1 MIKTIDLNFAGQS
14 KTIGAFL
21 YETSEGPVLLETGPF
36 SCYPTLC
43 KGIRE
48 LGYAP
53 EDIRHVFVTHVHLDH
68 AGAAWA
74 FAKMG
79 AKIYTHPAGKN
90 HLVDPAKL
98 LASAERI
105 YGDQMD
111 KLWGDMRPISKQ
123 LVMST
128 KDAEMVRIGDTVV
141 RSWHTPGHAKHHI
154 AWQIN
159 RELVAGD
166 VAGVKINEGPV
177 VAPCPP
183 PDIDLEDWAYSIRRM
198 KALDLNRLHLTHFGS
213 LVNIPSHLEELEKIL
228 IDWSEWIRPFAEDGT
243 PKDKVIALFEDYVN
257 GQLKAAGLDDAT
269 IKKYEKANPA
279 WMSVYGLTRFWS
291 KKLKLVK

>member
-1 MIKTIDLNFAGQS
+1 
-14 KTIGAFL
+14 
-21 YETSEGPVLLETGPF
+21 
-36 SCYPTLC
+36 
-43 KGIRE
+43 
-48 LGYAP
+48 
-53 EDIRHVFVTHVHLDH
+53 
-68 AGAAWA
+68 
-74 FAKMG
+74 MG
-79 AKIYTHPAGKN
+79 AKIYTHPLGKD
-90 HLVDPAKL
+90 HLANPTKL

-111 KLWGDMRPISKQ
+111 QLWGEMRPISKPL
-123 LVMST
+123 LVSI

-141 RSWHTPGHAKHHI
+141 RSWHTPGHARHHI

-166 VAGVKINEGPV
+166 VAGVRIQDGPV

-213 LVNIPSHLEELEKIL
+213 LVNIPSHLGELEKVI
-228 IDWSEWIRPFAEDGT
+228 IDWSEWMRPFAEDGT
-243 PKDKVIALFEDYVN
+243 PPNKVIALFEDYVN
-257 GQLKAAGLDDAT
+257 GQLKAAGLSDEA

-291 KKLKLVK
+291 KKLKLS

>member
-1 MIKTIDLNFAGQS
+1 MIKTIDLNFAGES
-14 KTIGAFL
+14 NTIGAFL
-21 YETSEGPVLLETGPF
+21 YESSEGPILLETGPF
-36 SCYPTLC
+36 STYPTLC
-43 KGIRE
+43 KGIRA

-68 AGAAWA
+68 VGAAWA

-79 AKIYTHPAGKN
+79 AKIYSHPLGKN
-90 HLVDPAKL
+90 HLADPSKL

-111 KLWGDMRPISKQ
+111 ELWGEMRPISKPL
-123 LVMST
+123 LVSV

-141 RSWHTPGHAKHHI
+141 RSWHTPGHARHHI

-166 VAGVKINEGPV
+166 VAGVRIQDGPV
-177 VAPCPP
+177 MAPCPP

-213 LVNIPSHLEELEKIL
+213 LVNIASHLEELEKVIV
-228 IDWSEWIRPFAEDGT
+228 DWSEWMRPFAEEGT
-243 PKDKVIALFEDYVN
+243 PKTKVVALFEDYVN
-257 GQLKAAGLDDAT
+257 GQLKAAGLSDEA

-279 WMSVYGLTRFWS
+279 WMSVYGLTRFWT
-291 KKLKLVK
+291 KKLKLS

>member
-1 MIKTIDLNFAGQS
+1 MIKTIDLNFAGES
-14 KTIGAFL
+14 NTIGAFL
-21 YETSEGPVLLETGPF
+21 YESSEGPILLETGPF
-36 SCYPTLC
+36 STYPTLC
-43 KGIRE
+43 KGIRA

-53 EDIRHVFVTHVHLDH
+53 EDIHHVFVTHVHLDH

-79 AKIYTHPAGKN
+79 AKIYSHPLGKN
-90 HLVDPAKL
+90 HLADPSKL

-111 KLWGDMRPISKQ
+111 ELWGEMRPISKPL
-123 LVMST
+123 LVSV

-141 RSWHTPGHAKHHI
+141 RSWHTPGHARHHI

-166 VAGVKINEGPV
+166 VAGVRIQDGPV
-177 VAPCPP
+177 MAPCPP

-213 LVNIPSHLEELEKIL
+213 LVNIASHLGELEKVIV
-228 IDWSEWIRPFAEDGT
+228 DWSEWMRPFAEEGT
-243 PKDKVIALFEDYVN
+243 PKTKVVALFEDYVN
-257 GQLKAAGLDDAT
+257 GQLKAAGLSDEA

-279 WMSVYGLTRFWS
+279 WMSVYGLTRFWT
-291 KKLKLVK
+291 KKLKLS

>member
-1 MIKTIDLNFAGQS
+1 LLDGTIDLNFARQS
-14 KTIGAFL
+14 NTIGAFL
-21 YETSEGPVLLETGPF
+21 YETSEGPILLETGPF
-36 SCYPTLC
+36 SCYPMLC

-53 EDIRHVFVTHVHLDH
+53 KDIRHVFVT
-68 AGAAWA
+68 
-74 FAKMG
+74 
-79 AKIYTHPAGKN
+79 
-90 HLVDPAKL
+90 
-98 LASAERI
+98 
-105 YGDQMD
+105 Q
-111 KLWGDMRPISKQ
+111 
-123 LVMST
+123 
-128 KDAEMVRIGDTVV
+128 DAEMVRIGDTVI

-159 RELVAGD
+159 RELIAGD
-166 VAGVKINEGPV
+166 VAGVRINDGPV

-213 LVNIPSHLEELEKIL
+213 LVNIHSHLEELEK
-228 IDWSEWIRPFAEDGT
+228 T
-243 PKDKVIALFEDYVN
+243 
-257 GQLKAAGLDDAT
+257 LKN

-279 WMSVYGLTRFWS
+279 WMSVYGLMRFWS

>member
-1 MIKTIDLNFAGQS
+1 MIKTIDLNFARQS
-14 KTIGAFL
+14 NTIGAFL
-21 YETSEGPVLLETGPF
+21 YETSEGPILLETGPF
-36 SCYPTLC
+36 SCYPMLC

-53 EDIRHVFVTHVHLDH
+53 KDIRHVFVTHVHLDH

-79 AKIYTHPAGKN
+79 AKIYTHPAGKE
-90 HLVDPAKL
+90 HLADPTKL

-111 KLWGDMRPISKQ
+111 KLWGEMRSISKP
-123 LVMST
+123 LIMST
-128 KDAEMVRIGDTVV
+128 KDAEMVRIGDTVI

-159 RELVAGD
+159 RELIAGD
-166 VAGVKINEGPV
+166 VAGVRINDGPV

-213 LVNIPSHLEELEKIL
+213 LVNIHSHLEELEKTL
-228 IDWSEWIRPFAEDGT
+228 INNS
-243 PKDKVIALFEDYVN
+243 Y
-257 GQLKAAGLDDAT
+257 
-269 IKKYEKANPA
+269 Y
-279 WMSVYGLTRFWS
+279 
-291 KKLKLVK
+291 KKLKTSTVFAPKGTSYWFISTGRNMPKESS